1 MWLELP
7 KRMKFCIIRDQLFK
21 KMKTFYLSTQNKTN
35 VSSKNFSEI
44 FRFQVFNLWRISP
57 MFASLLE
64 SGIIP
69 GSLFPPGFLVLH
81 RLLFQD
87 MGAAPP
93 ANFTKIYICKK
104 KLFLWSDIIVPPPP
118 ILEEL
123 LWEKNKKN
131 VTFPCS

>member
-1 MWLELP
+1 
-7 KRMKFCIIRDQLFK
+7 
-21 KMKTFYLSTQNKTN
+21 
-35 VSSKNFSEI
+35 
-44 FRFQVFNLWRISP
+44 

-87 MGAAPP
+87 MGAAPSQFYK
-93 ANFTKIYICKK
+93 NIYLQEKAIFMVRYHC
-104 KLFLWSDIIVPPPP
+104 PPPP

-123 LWEKNKKN
+123 L
-131 VTFPCS
+131 